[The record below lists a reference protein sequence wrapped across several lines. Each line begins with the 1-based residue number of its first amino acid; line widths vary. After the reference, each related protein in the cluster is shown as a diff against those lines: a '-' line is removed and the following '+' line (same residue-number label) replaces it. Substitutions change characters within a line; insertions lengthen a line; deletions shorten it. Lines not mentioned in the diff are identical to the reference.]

1 MPHARAFEGDTGRQ
15 SSSATE
21 QRDTPSRAAGIRWR
35 ELYIN
40 AAGLTGRKREGER
53 LPNQSEARSAD
64 RSLGNGQTART
75 HIVEGDILC
84 ATNSNFHT
92 PEIHAAWSSAQ
103 LARGG
108 RQVLTNKARAA
119 GHRDQT
125 KQRTDPFPC
134 ARVSAQGTL
143 FS

>member
-40 AAGLTGRKREGER
+40 ATGLTGRKREGER

-75 HIVEGDILC
+75 RIIEGDILR
-84 ATNSNFHT
+84 ATNSNFYT
-92 PEIHAAWSSAQ
+92 PEIHAASRSAQ
-103 LARGG
+103 LAR
-108 RQVLTNKARAA
+108 V
-119 GHRDQT
+119 
-125 KQRTDPFPC
+125 
-134 ARVSAQGTL
+134 
-143 FS
+143 